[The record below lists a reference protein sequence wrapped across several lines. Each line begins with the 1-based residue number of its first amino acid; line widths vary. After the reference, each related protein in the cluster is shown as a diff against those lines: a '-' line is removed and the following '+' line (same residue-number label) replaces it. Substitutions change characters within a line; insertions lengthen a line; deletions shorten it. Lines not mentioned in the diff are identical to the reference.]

1 MNLNKIYLIGNLTR
15 DPETRALPSGQS
27 VTTFGIAT
35 NRTWKNQ
42 SGEKQVQAEFHN
54 IVAFGRL
61 AEIAQQYLTKG
72 KMVLIEGRVQTRSW
86 QGQDGVKRNRTEIV
100 VEGMQLGPR
109 GSGEQGGNFGGG
121 NTGQPTNNTQG
132 GDAQDEA
139 PLETIEYPDDGAEI
153 NPDDIPF

>member
-27 VTTFGIAT
+27 VTTFGMAT

-72 KMVLIEGRVQTRSW
+72 KMALIEGRIQTRSW

-109 GSGEQGGNFGGG
+109 GSGEGSTSPAG
-121 NTGQPTNNTQG
+121 NTEQAPASTAPET
-132 GDAQDEA
+132 
-139 PLETIEYPDDGAEI
+139 PLETIEYPDDGDAI